1 MSRGIALTIQMEDQV
16 YFHVKTGMTVG
27 ITDADGNWW
36 IADVLNVEHRENES
50 IPSRFQV
57 AEVGS
62 GFITWVDADRVT
74 HIVPTL

>member
-1 MSRGIALTIQMEDQV
+1 MEDQV

-27 ITDADGNWW
+27 ITEGDGNWW
-36 IADVLNVEHRENES
+36 IADVLNVEYRENES
-50 IPSRFQV
+50 IPSRFKV

-62 GFITWVDADRVT
+62 GFITWVDANRVT